1 MPHHGRCTGRSAPLS
16 VWTSMKR
23 TLSVILAL
31 CVLAVGCASPSTTTT
46 TPKSTGICGPNTAPT
61 SLATTGATGELITL
75 QVAIISIPDV
85 APAKIAEH
93 CGYFAE
99 EGLKIRWTEIRG
111 SSDAVPGLESGDTHV
126 ALWNYVTGYAI
137 EDRRPG
143 LARLIADAYQAENN
157 CFLLMVAKDSPIQS
171 LADLKWNGTGRKI
184 TIGVGTF
191 KSVATL
197 TAESTLR
204 IAGVTAADIKFVQ
217 VPLPQMAAAVQN
229 RRVDVGWMTEP
240 FITFFKGEY
249 GGRVLA
255 DVATSGTSQ
264 WPVAGWA
271 VSTKWANAHPDLVL
285 RFQRALARGQE
296 LAARDDSTVKKILPS
311 YTHIE
316 AATANSIA
324 LGSFPTT
331 LNTTRLQRVADAMLD
346 FSKGKADADQ
356 YLTKRINV
364 TDLLW
369 QTPNSPSTSPT
380 ALISSGVTP

>member
-1 MPHHGRCTGRSAPLS
+1 
-16 VWTSMKR
+16 MKR
-23 TLSVILAL
+23 PLLVILSTL
-31 CVLAVGCASPSTTTT
+31 CVLAVGCTSPSTTT
-46 TPKSTGICGPNTAPT
+46 TPKSTGICGPNAAPA
-61 SLATTGATGELITL
+61 SPATTGAAGALVTV

-85 APAKIAEH
+85 APAKIAEQ
-93 CGYFAE
+93 CGFFAA

-126 ALWNYVTGYAI
+126 ALWNYVTGYAV

-143 LARLIADAYQAENN
+143 LARLIADAYQAEND
-157 CFLLMVAKDSPIQS
+157 CFLLMVGKDSPIQS
-171 LADLKWNGTGRKI
+171 LADLKWDGVGKKI

-191 KSVATL
+191 KSVSTL

-204 IAGVTAADIKFVQ
+204 VAGVTAADITFVQ
-217 VPLPQMAAAVQN
+217 VPLPQMAAAVQTG
-229 RRVDVGWMTEP
+229 RVDVGWMTEP
-240 FITFFKGEY
+240 FITFFKGRY

-255 DVATSGTSQ
+255 DVATAGTSQ

-271 VSTKWANAHPDLVL
+271 VSTKWADAHPDLVV

-311 YTHIE
+311 YAHID
-316 AATANSIA
+316 AATASSIT

-346 FSKGKADADQ
+346 FSKGKAAADQ
-356 YLTKRINV
+356 YLTKPINV

-369 QTPNSPSTSPT
+369 QAPGSASTSPT
-380 ALISSGVTP
+380 SSGVTP